1 MWIFVKFWRLK
12 ASKSACVG
20 NFVRDLSN
28 GFSCMD
34 MVGLGYKYNPSFNE
48 SKYLYP
54 KNDTNDYI
62 QILYSKNYRNVYL
75 NIFWSVFVYV
85 FVIVIANVIFEIL
98 EPQPFW
104 KLNWDGSLAGLIA
117 PPSSYQRRHYIS
129 PFSSCSCCWQRHKM
143 FHTFQTTPPLLS
155 NCCFSWQP
163 PCCWLTAFSILS
175 FPTPSFL
182 LTILS
187 VATQGCQST

>member
-1 MWIFVKFWRLK
+1 MKFWRLK

-62 QILYSKNYRNVYL
+62 RILYSKNYRNVYL
-75 NIFWSVFVYV
+75 NIF
-85 FVIVIANVIFEIL
+85 
-98 EPQPFW
+98 
-104 KLNWDGSLAGLIA
+104 
-117 PPSSYQRRHYIS
+117 
-129 PFSSCSCCWQRHKM
+129 
-143 FHTFQTTPPLLS
+143 
-155 NCCFSWQP
+155 
-163 PCCWLTAFSILS
+163 
-175 FPTPSFL
+175 
-182 LTILS
+182 
-187 VATQGCQST
+187 